1 METRASVR
9 IRTTHVRGRTGQA
22 EDFDDMTRVPDS
34 RARATRFEGFRRPV
48 TDLHSPLGVEEKN
61 RQLLAAAASPTPS
74 TVALVNVRS
83 TTSTRKRS
91 ARNGLLGQDES
102 VCSTDSSSSQT
113 RGSTQTGCVLSR
125 AEKVDRPEVAPA
137 KTGSRFAH
145 LYRVPQR
152 TRAVVPTADT
162 GADIGRHRGGQTHLE
177 SEALRQNHQHVHHLQ
192 SLCTPPHQLGGTPV
206 EYRIVIPT
214 RGRWRQA
221 CEISTEKSL
230 RGVSTPFILV
240 KTLGFLKRHRVPPR
254 VVSLWVACD
263 QEQFHY
269 EAALKQD
276 PYWGGGEVEVVVGVP
291 GIMHQRN
298 FIVRSLPEDTYVISL
313 DDDLTDVLWKQFP
326 TNGKGI
332 QSALTTLPKGSFERL
347 IYHAHD
353 LLRQYKA
360 NIWGLSA
367 SSNVMSMWTD
377 GVSTRNGEIN
387 GFFYGFLNRHVLEL
401 QPRLGDA
408 TEDAERSLRY
418 FKHDRIVLRYRMY
431 CGDTRCFQFA
441 GGLQDLFHGNSLKER
456 QHARKTAERSIA
468 QRLHELFPAQTA
480 PSVEKRGRATLE
492 VNFRS
497 IGGMVLPTSTASA
510 LRAANFA
517 EARGRQR
524 ESAVKTVARAE
535 TKPAVT
541 GETGLPAKLGRRTNG
556 SAKAGTD
563 ESEVIVVSA
572 SSPAVA
578 KASAGTSKSSSAAA
592 NDSVSAPVTELP
604 VIPGDVSPVDVV
616 TEEAE
621 AEAADENAQFEALV
635 GPWVSDE
642 SRSNGR
648 SAGLNDKDAESMA
661 AAAAAAAVAVT
672 AVAAAADVQGPIKP
686 CFMKFRDA
694 HSETDR
700 IRRALEDTMED
711 LRAKI
716 NGNVE
721 NPLEAALLESMSVL
735 QRRRHYTRLAEAQA
749 AAREVVVGSKPRD
762 APTRMLA
769 RGQSAEMLNSINLSE
784 NVEKPP
790 PRKRRRA
797 ASISAEAKPV
807 VQGSQRGCR
816 LLKIPRGDRGNTRE
830 LPK

>member
-1 METRASVR
+1 
-9 IRTTHVRGRTGQA
+9 
-22 EDFDDMTRVPDS
+22 MTRVPDS

-74 TVALVNVRS
+74 TVALGNVRS

-91 ARNGLLGQDES
+91 ARNGLGGQDES
-102 VCSTDSSSSQT
+102 VCSNDSSSSQT
-113 RGSTQTGCVLSR
+113 PGSTQTGCVLSR
-125 AEKVDRPEVAPA
+125 AEKVDRPEVASA
-137 KTGSRFAH
+137 RTATTGSRFAH

-152 TRAVVPTADT
+152 TRAVVPTADSSS
-162 GADIGRHRGGQTHLE
+162 DSGRHGGGQAHTE
-177 SEALRQNHQHVHHLQ
+177 GEALRQNHHVHHMQ
-192 SLCTPPHQLGGTPV
+192 SICTPPHQLGGTPV

-221 CEISTEKSL
+221 CEISTEKCL

-254 VVSLWVACD
+254 VVSLWVACEE
-263 QEQFHY
+263 EQFHY

-347 IYHAHD
+347 VYHAHD

-441 GGLQDLFHGNSLKER
+441 GGLQDLFHGNNLKER
-456 QHARKTAERSIA
+456 QHARKAAERSIA

-524 ESAVKTVARAE
+524 ESASKTSARAE
-535 TKPAVT
+535 TKLAVT
-541 GETGLPAKLGRRTNG
+541 GEASLPAKLGRRTNG

-578 KASAGTSKSSSAAA
+578 RASVSTSKSLAAA
-592 NDSVSAPVTELP
+592 TDAVSAPEAELP
-604 VIPGDVSPVDVV
+604 VVPGDVSPVDVV

-621 AEAADENAQFEALV
+621 AEAVDENAQFEALV

-648 SAGLNDKDAESMA
+648 SASLNDKDAESMA

-762 APTRMLA
+762 TPTRLLA
-769 RGQSAEMLNSINLSE
+769 RGQSAEMLNSINLAE
-784 NVEKPP
+784 NGKPP

-807 VQGSQRGCR
+807 VQGSHGGGR